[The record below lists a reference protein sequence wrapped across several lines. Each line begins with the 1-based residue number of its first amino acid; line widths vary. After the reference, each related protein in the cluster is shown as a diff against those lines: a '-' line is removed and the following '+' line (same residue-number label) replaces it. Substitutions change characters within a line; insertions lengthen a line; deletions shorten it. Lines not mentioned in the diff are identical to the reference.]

1 MAVLF
6 GGQGYGQIE
15 PNRCSFLHDGNI
27 ESQCAAKVDL
37 ENGWIVAVDKAA
49 GTVDTA
55 TSLTEGLLGICYTA
69 ERIYDRA
76 TGLKN
81 FKTLAGEYPRVGYL
95 KRGDV
100 YTTNAVTS
108 TTYTQKDSIATALTN
123 TTLYVGADGVI
134 ATSAESGAIFDL
146 QIVEETT
153 MPDGQPAVKIQVI

>member
-6 GGQGYGQIE
+6 GGEGYGQIE

-27 ESQCAAKVDL
+27 ESQCKAAVDL
-37 ENGWIVAVDKAA
+37 ENGWIVKVDKAA
-49 GTVDTA
+49 GTVSTA
-55 TSLTEGLLGICYTA
+55 DALTGLIGINYTA
-69 ERIYDRA
+69 ERIYERA

-81 FKTLAGEYPRVGYL
+81 FKVKKDEYPRVGYL
-95 KRGDV
+95 KKGDV

-108 TTYTQKDSIATALTN
+108 TTYTVVGDVATALTN
-123 TTLYVGADGVI
+123 TTLYVDKDNKI
-134 ATSAESGAIFDL
+134 ATTTATGDELKL

>member
-27 ESQCAAKVDL
+27 ESQCKANVDL
-37 ENGWIVAVDKAA
+37 ENGWIVKVDKVA
-49 GTVDTA
+49 GTVTTA
-55 TSLTEGLLGICYTA
+55 DELKGLVGLCYTA
-69 ERIYDRA
+69 ERIYERA

-81 FKTLAGEYPRVGYL
+81 FSTKANEYPRVGYL
-95 KRGDV
+95 KTGDV

-108 TTYTQKDSIATALTN
+108 TTYTQIGSIATAITS
-123 TTLYVGADGVI
+123 TPLYVGADNVI
-134 ATSAESGAIFDL
+134 TATSATDGDFVL